1 MEGDAGVSLTW
12 EQVAARR
19 MQAQGLVDRTDASA
33 WLSVVERVCGLHAQ
47 VMSSAELTLHARVEG
62 VDASTVSTALWSER
76 SLVKTWAMRGTLHL
90 LPSEE
95 YPLWQATLGQF
106 EHYRRDGWLRGWGIT
121 REEMEAL
128 IDAVA
133 VALDGEPLTR
143 EALGLKIERVTG
155 SAHIGELVRGSW
167 GSMLKPAAYEGKL
180 CFGPSEGQKVT
191 FTRPDTWLSAP
202 ATPHDPDEAL
212 RKVTR
217 RFLAANGPATRED
230 YARWWGV
237 TPAVAGR
244 RIADLGD
251 DVEEVD
257 VGGAPR
263 WLLASAVADA
273 APSGVVRLVP
283 AFDQY
288 VVGATLHA
296 EALLPPKTPREL
308 VYRAQGWLSPV
319 LLVDGRMEGVWR
331 FERKG
336 RRIAVSISP
345 FRRQGADVRQ
355 AAEAEA
361 QRIAGFL
368 GGDLAL
374 TWVRSGRGARAALR
388 PGR

>member
-1 MEGDAGVSLTW
+1 MTLSW
-12 EQVAARR
+12 EQVAAWR
-19 MQAQGLVDRTDASA
+19 MQAQGLVDRAPAEA
-33 WLSVVERVCGLHAQ
+33 WPSVVERVCGLHAQ

-62 VDASTVSTALWSER
+62 LDASTVSTALWSDR

-95 YPLWQATLGQF
+95 YSLWKAALGQF

-128 IDAVA
+128 IDAVD

-143 EALGLKIERVTG
+143 EALGLEIERVTG
-155 SAHIGELVRGSW
+155 SAHIGSIVRGSW
-167 GSMLKPAAYEGKL
+167 GSMLKPAAYEGRL
-180 CFGPSEGQKVT
+180 CFGPSDGQKVT
-191 FTRPDTWLSAP
+191 FTRPDAWLAVP

-212 RKVTR
+212 REVTR

-237 TPAVAGR
+237 TPPKAGR

-251 DVEEVD
+251 EVEEVE

-263 WLLASAVADA
+263 FMLAGSAVAHA
-273 APSGVVRLVP
+273 TPAGVVRLVP

-296 EALLPPKTPREL
+296 EALLPPDVPRSR

-331 FERKG
+331 FARKG
-336 RRIAVSISP
+336 RRIAISIEP
-345 FRRQGADVRQ
+345 FRSQGAGVRE

-361 QRIAGFL
+361 ERIAGFL
-368 GGDLAL
+368 GGALDLGWRAPRVGRPPG
-374 TWVRSGRGARAALR
+374 VRS
-388 PGR
+388 

>member
-1 MEGDAGVSLTW
+1 MTLRW
-12 EQVAARR
+12 EQVAAWR
-19 MQAQGLVDRTDASA
+19 MHAHGLVDRSDASS
-33 WLSVVERVCGLHAQ
+33 WISVVERVCGLHAQ
-47 VMSSAELTLHARVEG
+47 VMSSAELTLHARVDG
-62 VDASTVSTALWSER
+62 LDASTVSDALWSDR

-95 YPLWQATLGQF
+95 NPLWQAALGQF
-106 EHYRRDGWLRGWGIT
+106 EHYRREGWLRSWGLT

-128 IDAVA
+128 IEAVA

-143 EALGLKIERVTG
+143 EALGTEIERVTG
-155 SAHIGELVRGSW
+155 SAHIGSIVRGSW

-180 CFGPSEGQKVT
+180 CFGPSTGQKVT
-191 FTRPDTWLSAP
+191 FTRPDAWLSAP
-202 ATPHDPDEAL
+202 ATAHDPDAAL
-212 RKVTR
+212 REVTR

-251 DVEEVD
+251 EVREVRVEGE
-257 VGGAPR
+257 PR
-263 WLLASAVADA
+263 WALAGGVVDA

-296 EALLPPKTPREL
+296 EALLPPDVPRAR
-308 VYRAQGWLSPV
+308 VYRPQGWLSPV

-331 FERKG
+331 FERRG
-336 RRIAVSISP
+336 RRIAISIEP
-345 FRRQGADVRQ
+345 FRAQGTDVRS

-361 QRIAGFL
+361 QRVAGFL

-374 TWVRSGRGARAALR
+374 TWG
-388 PGR
+388 

>member
-1 MEGDAGVSLTW
+1 VSLNW
-12 EQVAARR
+12 EQVAAWR
-19 MQAQGLVDRTDASA
+19 MHAQGLAERAPAAS
-33 WLSVVERVCGLHAQ
+33 WLPVVERVCGLHAQ

-62 VDASTVSTALWSER
+62 VARDLVSSALWDSR
-76 SLVKTWAMRGTLHL
+76 ALVKTWAMRGTLHL
-90 LPSEE
+90 LPAEE
-95 YPLWQATLGQF
+95 YPLWQAALGHF
-106 EHYRRDGWLRGWGIT
+106 DHYRRDGWLRGWGVT

-128 IDAVA
+128 IEAVA
-133 VALDGEPLTR
+133 VALDGAPLTR
-143 EALGLKIERVTG
+143 EALGAEIERVTG
-155 SAHIGELVRGSW
+155 SAHIGEIVRGSW

-191 FTRPDTWLSAP
+191 FTRPDTWLSVPPAP
-202 ATPHDPDEAL
+202 RDPDSAL
-212 RKVTR
+212 REVTR

-237 TPAVAGR
+237 TPAKAGG

-251 DVEEVD
+251 EVESVEVE
-257 VGGAPR
+257 GESR
-263 WLLASAVADA
+263 FMLASAAPA
-273 APSGVVRLVP
+273 RFAPSGVVRLVP

-296 EALLPPKTPREL
+296 GALLPSEHLRAR

-336 RRIAVSISP
+336 RRIAISIEP
-345 FRRQGADVRQ
+345 FRPQGAAVRE

-361 QRIAGFL
+361 ERIAAFL
-368 GGDLAL
+368 GGEMRLEW
-374 TWVRSGRGARAALR
+374 TAA
-388 PGR
+388 PT

>member
-1 MEGDAGVSLTW
+1 MTLSW
-12 EQVAARR
+12 EQVAAAR
-19 MQAQGLVDRTDASA
+19 MRAQGLVDRAPAAS

-47 VMSSAELTLHARVEG
+47 VMSSAELTLHARVDG
-62 VDASTVSTALWSER
+62 LDRSTVSDALWSDR

-95 YPLWQATLGQF
+95 YALWQAALGQF

-143 EALGLKIERVTG
+143 EALGTEIERVTG
-155 SAHIGELVRGSW
+155 SAHIGSIVRGSW

-180 CFGPSEGQKVT
+180 CFGPSAGQKVT
-191 FTRPDTWLSAP
+191 FTRPDAWLSVPTAP
-202 ATPHDPDEAL
+202 RDPNEAM
-212 RKVTR
+212 REVTR

-244 RIADLGD
+244 RIADLD
-251 DVEEVD
+251 DEVKEID
-257 VGGAPR
+257 VDGEPR
-263 WLLASAVADA
+263 WVLASAQPARS
-273 APSGVVRLVP
+273 APAGVVRLVP

-288 VVGATLHA
+288 VVGATAHA
-296 EALLPPKTPREL
+296 EALLPPGVPRAS

-336 RRIAVSISP
+336 RRIAISIKP
-345 FRRQGADVRQ
+345 FRAQGADVRS
-355 AAEAEA
+355 AAGAEAE
-361 QRIAGFL
+361 RIAGFL

-374 TWVRSGRGARAALR
+374 TWARPGRGARAASR

>member
-1 MEGDAGVSLTW
+1 MTLSW
-12 EQVAARR
+12 EQVAAAR
-19 MQAQGLVDRTDASA
+19 MRAQGLVDRAPAAS

-47 VMSSAELTLHARVEG
+47 VMSSAELTLHARVDG
-62 VDASTVSTALWSER
+62 LDRSTVADALWSDR
-76 SLVKTWAMRGTLHL
+76 SLIKTWAMRGTLHL

-95 YPLWQATLGQF
+95 YALWRAALGQF

-128 IDAVA
+128 IEAVA

-143 EALGLKIERVTG
+143 EALGTEIERVTG
-155 SAHIGELVRGSW
+155 SAHIGSIVRGSW

-180 CFGPSEGQKVT
+180 CFGPSAGQKVT
-191 FTRPDTWLSAP
+191 FTRPDAWLSVSTTAR
-202 ATPHDPDEAL
+202 DRDEAM
-212 RKVTR
+212 REVTR

-244 RIADLGD
+244 RIADLGE
-251 DVEEVD
+251 DVDEVEVD
-257 VGGAPR
+257 GEPR
-263 WLLASAVADA
+263 WMLAGGIADA
-273 APSGVVRLVP
+273 HPAGVVRLVP

-288 VVGATLHA
+288 VVGATLQA
-296 EALLPPKTPREL
+296 EYLLPPRVPRAL

-319 LLVDGRMEGVWR
+319 LLIDGRMEGVWR

-336 RRIAVSISP
+336 RRIAMSINP
-345 FRRQGADVRQ
+345 FRAQGAEVRS

-361 QRIAGFL
+361 ERIAGFL
-368 GGDLAL
+368 GGELAL
-374 TWVRSGRGARAALR
+374 TWARPGRGARAASR
-388 PGR
+388 RGR

>member
-1 MEGDAGVSLTW
+1 MTLSW
-12 EQVAARR
+12 EQVAAWR
-19 MQAQGLVDRTDASA
+19 MQAQGLVDRADASS

-62 VDASTVSTALWSER
+62 LDASTVSDALWSDR

-95 YPLWQATLGQF
+95 YPLWQAALGQF
-106 EHYRRDGWLRGWGIT
+106 EHYRRAGWLRGWGIT
-121 REEMEAL
+121 REEMEAV

-133 VALDGEPLTR
+133 VALDGQPLTR
-143 EALGLKIERVTG
+143 EALATEIERITG
-155 SAHIGELVRGSW
+155 SAHIGSIVCGSW

-180 CFGPSEGQKVT
+180 CFGPSDGQKVT
-191 FTRPDTWLSAP
+191 FTRPDAWLAVP
-202 ATPHDPDEAL
+202 ATVHDPDEAL
-212 RKVTR
+212 REVTR

-237 TPAVAGR
+237 TPAKAGQ
-244 RIADLGD
+244 RISELGD
-251 DVEEVD
+251 EVEEVD
-257 VGGAPR
+257 VEGEPR
-263 WLLASAVADA
+263 WILAGAQPAGSA
-273 APSGVVRLVP
+273 PTGVVRLVP

-296 EALLPPKTPREL
+296 EALLPPDVPRAL

-331 FERKG
+331 FARKG
-336 RRIAVSISP
+336 RRIAISIEP
-345 FRRQGADVRQ
+345 FRPQGADVRE

-361 QRIAGFL
+361 ERVATFL
-368 GGDLAL
+368 GGEMRLE
-374 TWVRSGRGARAALR
+374 WAAA
-388 PGR
+388 PT

>member
-1 MEGDAGVSLTW
+1 MRLSW
-12 EQVAARR
+12 EQVAAWR
-19 MQAQGLVDRTDASA
+19 MHAQGLVHRADASS

-47 VMSSAELTLHARVEG
+47 VMSSAELTLHARVDG
-62 VDASTVSTALWSER
+62 LASDVVSSALWDSR
-76 SLVKTWAMRGTLHL
+76 ALVKTWAMRGTLHL
-90 LPSEE
+90 LPAEE
-95 YPLWQATLGQF
+95 YALWQAALGKFQ
-106 EHYRRDGWLRGWGIT
+106 HYRREGWLRGWGIT

-143 EALGLKIERVTG
+143 EALGTEIERVTG
-155 SAHIGELVRGSW
+155 SAHIGSIVRGSW

-180 CFGPSEGQKVT
+180 CFGPSAGQKVT
-191 FTRPDTWLSAP
+191 FTRPDTWLSVP
-202 ATPHDPDEAL
+202 ATAHDPDAAL
-212 RKVTR
+212 GEVTR
-217 RFLAANGPATRED
+217 RYLAANGPATRED

-251 DVEEVD
+251 KVDEVVVD
-257 VGGAPR
+257 GEPR
-263 WLLASAVADA
+263 WTLAGGVAAA
-273 APSGVVRLVP
+273 APSGAVRLVP

-296 EALLPPKTPREL
+296 EALLPPGVSRAR

-331 FERKG
+331 FGRKG
-336 RRIAVSISP
+336 RRIAISIEP
-345 FRRQGADVRQ
+345 FRAQGTEVRE

-361 QRIAGFL
+361 ERIASFL
-368 GGDLAL
+368 GGEMRLN
-374 TWVRSGRGARAALR
+374 WAAA
-388 PGR
+388 PT

>member
-1 MEGDAGVSLTW
+1 M
-12 EQVAARR
+12 R
-19 MQAQGLVDRTDASA
+19 AQGLVDRAPAAS

-47 VMSSAELTLHARVEG
+47 VMSSAELTLHARVDG
-62 VDASTVSTALWSER
+62 LPRSAVSDALWDSR

-90 LPSEE
+90 LPAEE
-95 YPLWQATLGQF
+95 YPLWQAALGQF
-106 EHYRRDGWLRGWGIT
+106 EHYRRDSWLRGWGIT

-133 VALDGEPLTR
+133 VALDGQPQTR
-143 EALGLKIERVTG
+143 EALGTEIERVTG
-155 SAHIGELVRGSW
+155 SAHIGSIVRGSW

-180 CFGPSEGQKVT
+180 CFGPSAGQKVT
-191 FTRPDTWLSAP
+191 FTRPDTWLSVP
-202 ATPHDPDEAL
+202 ATPRDPESAL
-212 RKVTR
+212 QAVTR

-237 TPAVAGR
+237 TPAKAGS

-251 DVEEVD
+251 EVEEVQVD
-257 VGGAPR
+257 GEPR
-263 WLLASAVADA
+263 WLLAGAEPGDCS
-273 APSGVVRLVP
+273 PSGVVRLVP

-296 EALLPPKTPREL
+296 GALLPSEDLRAR

-331 FERKG
+331 FARKG
-336 RRIAVSISP
+336 RRIAVSIEP
-345 FRRQGADVRQ
+345 FRAQGAAVRD

-361 QRIAGFL
+361 ERIAGFL
-368 GGDLAL
+368 GGELAL
-374 TWVRSGRGARAALR
+374 AWQAPGGRLPRASR
-388 PGR
+388 R

>member
-1 MEGDAGVSLTW
+1 MTLSW
-12 EQVAARR
+12 EQVAASR
-19 MQAQGLVDRTDASA
+19 MQAQGLVDRAPAES

-47 VMSSAELTLHARVEG
+47 VMSSAELTLHARVDG
-62 VDASTVSTALWSER
+62 LDPSTVADALWDSR
-76 SLVKTWAMRGTLHL
+76 ALVKTWAMRGTLHL

-95 YPLWQATLGQF
+95 YPLWQAALGQF

-121 REEMEAL
+121 RDEMEAM

-143 EALGLKIERVTG
+143 EALGLEIERVTG
-155 SAHIGELVRGSW
+155 SAHIGSIVRGSW

-180 CFGPSEGQKVT
+180 CFGPSAGQKVT
-191 FTRPDTWLSAP
+191 FTRPDAWLSVP
-202 ATPHDPDEAL
+202 ATAHDPDAAL
-212 RKVTR
+212 RAVTR

-244 RIADLGD
+244 RIADLED
-251 DVEEVD
+251 VVEEVD
-257 VGGAPR
+257 VEGEPR
-263 WLLASAVADA
+263 WMLAGAVADI

-288 VVGATLHA
+288 VVGATLQA
-296 EALLPPKTPREL
+296 ESLLPPKVPREL

-331 FERKG
+331 FERKA
-336 RRIAVSISP
+336 RRIAISIKP
-345 FRRQGADVRQ
+345 FRSQGADVRSAA
-355 AAEAEA
+355 AAEAE
-361 QRIAGFL
+361 RIAGFL

-374 TWVRSGRGARAALR
+374 SWARPGRGARAASR